1 MLKSR
6 KKGIIMV
13 KINIKNTSPFDI
25 PSYSSPQSSGCDLR
39 ADIKEEYTIRSF
51 ETALIP
57 TGIYI
62 ALPDG
67 YEAQIRSRSGMTL
80 KHGIVVANGVGT
92 IDSDYRGEIKVILYN
107 QSKKDYTITPGE
119 RIAQMVIAKYEKA
132 EFVLTESLDETER
145 GEGGFGHSGKN

>member
-1 MLKSR
+1 
-6 KKGIIMV
+6 MV
-13 KINIKNTSPFDI
+13 KINIKNTSPFPL
-25 PSYSSPQSSGCDLR
+25 PSYASEGSAGCDLR
-39 ADIKEEYTIRSF
+39 ADIKEDTVIHSF
-51 ETALIP
+51 ETILVP

-80 KHGIVVANGVGT
+80 KHGIVVANGIGT

-107 QSKKDYTITPGE
+107 QSESDYTITPGE

-132 EFVLTESLDETER
+132 EFVLAEELDETSR
-145 GEGGFGHSGKN
+145 SDGGFGHSGKK

>member
-1 MLKSR
+1 MVQ
-6 KKGIIMV
+6 V
-13 KINIKNTSPFDI
+13 KIKNLSDFDI
-25 PSYSSPQSSGCDLR
+25 PSYSSPQSAGCDLR
-39 ADIKEEYTIRSF
+39 ANLTEEYTIPSF

-107 QSKKDYTITPGE
+107 QSKNDYTITPGE
-119 RIAQMVIAKYEKA
+119 RIAQMVIARYEKA
-132 EFVLTESLDETER
+132 EFILTDDLDETQR
-145 GEGGFGHSGKN
+145 GDGGFGHSGKK

>member
-1 MLKSR
+1 
-6 KKGIIMV
+6 MV
-13 KINIKNTSPFDI
+13 KINIKNTSPYPL
-25 PSYSSPQSSGCDLR
+25 PSYASHGSAGCDLR
-39 ADIKEEYTIRSF
+39 ADINEEYVMRSF

-107 QSKKDYTITPGE
+107 QSKHDYTITPGE
-119 RIAQMVIAKYEKA
+119 RIAQMVISKYERA
-132 EFVLTESLDETER
+132 EFILTDELDETER
-145 GEGGFGHSGKN
+145 NDGGFGHSGNK

>member
-1 MLKSR
+1 MT
-6 KKGIIMV
+6 
-13 KINIKNTSPFDI
+13 KILIKNTSPYPS
-25 PSYSSPQSSGCDLR
+25 PSYASPGSAGCDLR
-39 ADIKEEYTIRSF
+39 ADISEDVIIRSH
-51 ETALIP
+51 ETVLIP

-62 ALPDG
+62 ALEDG

-107 QSKKDYTITPGE
+107 QSKTDYTITPGE

-132 EFVLTESLDETER
+132 EFIPVDEL
-145 GEGGFGHSGKN
+145 GETTRNDGGFGHSGNK

>member
-1 MLKSR
+1 
-6 KKGIIMV
+6 MV
-13 KINIKNTSPFDI
+13 KIAIKNTSPYPL
-25 PSYSSPQSSGCDLR
+25 PSYATDKSAGCDLR
-39 ADIKEEYTIRSF
+39 ADIKEDILINSF
-51 ETALIP
+51 ETVLIP

-80 KHGIVVANGVGT
+80 KHGIVVANGIGT

-119 RIAQMVIAKYEKA
+119 RIAQMVISKYEKA
-132 EFVLTESLDETER
+132 EFVLTEELDETQR
-145 GEGGFGHSGKN
+145 SDGGFGHSGNK

>member
-1 MLKSR
+1 
-6 KKGIIMV
+6 MV
-13 KINIKNTSPFDI
+13 KVLIKNTSPFPI
-25 PSYSSPQSSGCDLR
+25 PSYASEQSAGCDLR
-39 ADIKEEYTIRSF
+39 ADIREELTIPSF
-51 ETALIP
+51 ETILVP
-57 TGIYI
+57 TGIYL

-107 QSKKDYTITPGE
+107 QSKNDYTITPGE